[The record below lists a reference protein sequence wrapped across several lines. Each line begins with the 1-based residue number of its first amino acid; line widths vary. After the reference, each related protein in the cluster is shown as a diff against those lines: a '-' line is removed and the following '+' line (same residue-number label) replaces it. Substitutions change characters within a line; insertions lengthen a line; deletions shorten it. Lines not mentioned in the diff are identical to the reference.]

1 MAGAIRTLHINT
13 ERTFRGGERQVLA
26 LARGLVERGHA
37 AELVAQPDGELARR
51 AAEVGIEVH
60 RVKVRHEL
68 DPLAVARLCSL
79 LRDGDYEIVHMHTG
93 RAHTLGTAASMLAG
107 AGARIVS
114 RRVVSP
120 AGRNWLG
127 RFKYRHWVDRYIAI
141 SEAVKRVLVEG
152 GVAPGRVAVV
162 PSCVD
167 VERFQNAADRSAE
180 FCGELGIAERVPVV
194 GSVGALTPPK
204 GFAHLLEAIP
214 LVRERVPEARFVLV
228 GDGELRAELE
238 QQAAQLG
245 LGPDALT
252 FFGRRD
258 DVPELLRF
266 FDLFVSSSIAEGLG
280 TAAIQALAS
289 GTPAV
294 VTDAGGLPEVV
305 DDGETG
311 LVVEAGS
318 GRALADAIVRLL
330 RDAGLRARMAS
341 LGPERAR
348 DRFSPGQM
356 VDGTLAVYREAL
368 ESRTRR

>member
-1 MAGAIRTLHINT
+1 M
-13 ERTFRGGERQVLA
+13 
-26 LARGLVERGHA
+26 
-37 AELVAQPDGELARR
+37 
-51 AAEVGIEVH
+51 H
-60 RVKVRHEL
+60 RVKVRHEF
-68 DPLAVARLCSL
+68 DPLAVARLCGLFRSGEY
-79 LRDGDYEIVHMHTG
+79 DIVHMHTG
-93 RAHTLGTAASMLAG
+93 RAHTLGAGAAMLAG

-127 RFKYRHWVDRYIAI
+127 RLKYRHGVDRYIAI
-141 SEAVKRVLVEG
+141 SEAVKRTLVEA
-152 GVAPGRVAVV
+152 GVAPERVVV
-162 PSCVD
+162 VRSCVEPGRF
-167 VERFQNAADRSAE
+167 ERAADRSADYRRE
-180 FCGELGIAERVPVV
+180 FDIAEGAPVV
-194 GSVGALTPPK
+194 GSVGALAPPK
-204 GFAHLLEAIP
+204 GFRHLLDAVP

-238 QQAAQLG
+238 QQAARLG
-245 LGPDALT
+245 LGPAALT
-252 FFGRRD
+252 LLGWRD

-266 FDLFVSSSIAEGLG
+266 FDVFVSSSIAEGLG

-294 VTDAGGLPEVV
+294 VTDAGGLPEVI

-311 LVVEAGS
+311 LVAEAGGARS
-318 GRALADAIVRLL
+318 LADAIVRLL

-356 VDGTLAVYREAL
+356 LDGTLAVYREVL
-368 ESRTRR
+368 ESRTRG